1 MYQGGLLLTAE
12 RMLRIKSS
20 VHRLQGGWTPY
31 CNCIIGVGRHD
42 LPTDSNWCSTY
53 YGVWNIKYFC
63 VVLKTSRC
71 VCFLSLCF
79 SFPVLHLKIKVKME
93 LLSRV
98 RLCNPMDCSMP
109 SSSIHWIFQAR
120 ILEWVATSFSTDL
133 PDPGI
138 EPGSPALQAG
148 SLLSEP
154 PGKPGDPVD
163 VGNLIPGSSA
173 F

>member
-120 ILEWVATSFSTDL
+120 ILEWVAISLS
-133 PDPGI
+133 G
-138 EPGSPALQAG
+138 GSAQPRERTQVSHTAG
-148 SLLSEP
+148 RLFTIWTTREAPHL
-154 PGKPGDPVD
+154 K
-163 VGNLIPGSSA
+163 ISSI
-173 F
+173 